1 MDLKHGVFINTLQ
14 HKNNYSIDEL
24 KVMHDTINNL
34 IEISTTENKPG
45 MLLGRI
51 QSGKTRSFMGSM
63 ALGFD
68 NGFEVVII
76 LTKNSNALARQTYE
90 RLHKE
95 YEALIDQDYISAYD
109 IMSLPEDLRK
119 FELNKKIVIVVKKEK
134 KNVERLTKALFEMY
148 PVLSKRQMMI
158 IDDEADYASVVYDK
172 DKDKNLTELKVIAS
186 QLDQIKREIPT
197 AAYLQVTATPYSLY
211 LQPDSEVLSAR
222 GYQPKRPAFTVLVP
236 TYQSYVGGKFYFEQ
250 SKLEGPA
257 SHVYQPVSETELEL
271 LRKEDNR
278 RLKDAYVL
286 TTKQLNGLR
295 NALINFV
302 VGGKIRNLQQI
313 AQQERPKKY
322 AFIMHTITTKR
333 AHMWQYQVVMKIEQK
348 LTQLIE
354 ENEAA
359 FKSIIMKAYEGFK
372 LSSESNYFPDA
383 RDVYEAVKSAFLDE
397 ELLITIVNSEQ
408 DVNQLLD
415 KRGELK
421 LRAPLNFF
429 IGGQILDRG
438 ITIGNLIG
446 FYYGRDPKKFQQDT
460 VLQHSRMYGARPK
473 EDLSVTRFYTTNRIY
488 DVMERMHTFDEDLR
502 KAFET
507 GRNGGEVIFMMHD
520 TKKDIVPCN
529 PNKLLLSKVITIK
542 GKKRFLPV
550 GFQTK
555 SRSEMMRRTKKL
567 DTMIQELCKFAID
580 QNNKD
585 ARHIL
590 VPVQKVIPILKEI
603 TECLIMEEGYE
614 WNVETYSAIL
624 NYLSRL
630 PGNNTGYVWIVT
642 RENRNISRFRQDG
655 KRFADRPD
663 NGQDELK
670 QSYQL
675 GTTHPTVML
684 LRQNGNENEGWRGG
698 PFYWPVIVAPTQMNT
713 IVFEG

>member
-1 MDLKHGVFINTLQ
+1 MDLNQGVFIKTLQ
-14 HKNNYSIDEL
+14 HKNNYSKDEL
-24 KVMHDTINNL
+24 AVMHETVNNL
-34 IEISTTENKPG
+34 IEISTSENKPG

-109 IMSLPEDLRK
+109 IMSLPDDLRR
-119 FELNKKIVIVVKKEK
+119 FELNKKFVIVVKKEK
-134 KNVERLTKALFEMY
+134 KNVERLTKVLFEMY
-148 PVLSKRQMMI
+148 PMLAKRQMMI

-172 DKDKNLTELKVIAS
+172 DKDKNLTELKVIAT
-186 QLDQIKREIPT
+186 QLDQIKKKIPT

-236 TYQSYVGGKFYFEQ
+236 TYPSYVGGKFYFEQ
-250 SKLEGPA
+250 SKFEGPA
-257 SHVYQPVSETELEL
+257 SHVYQSVSDSELEL

-278 RLKDAYVL
+278 RVKDAYVL

-333 AHMWQYQVVMKIEQK
+333 AHLWQYQVVVKIEQK
-348 LTQLIE
+348 LTQLIK

-359 FKSIIMKAYEGFK
+359 FKSIILKAYEGFK
-372 LSSESNYFPDA
+372 LSSESNCFPDES
-383 RDVYEAVKSAFLDE
+383 DVYEAVKSAFLDE

-460 VLQHSRMYGARPK
+460 VLQHSRMYGSRPK
-473 EDLSVTRFYTTNRIY
+473 EDLYVTRFYTTHRIY
-488 DVMERMHTFDEDLR
+488 DVMERMHAFDEDLR

-507 GRNGGEVIFMMHD
+507 GRNAGEVIFMMHD

-529 PNKLLLSKVITIK
+529 PNKILLSKVITIK

-550 GFQTK
+550 GFQTRSK
-555 SRSEMMRRTKKL
+555 SELARRMKKI
-567 DTMIQELCKFAID
+567 DVDIQKLRTSAIK
-580 QNNKD
+580 QNVED
-585 ARHIL
+585 ERHIL
-590 VPVQKVIPILKEI
+590 VPTEKVIPILKDI
-603 TECLIMEEGYE
+603 YDALVMEEGYD
-614 WNVETYSAIL
+614 WNIETYTSIL
-624 NYLSRL
+624 NYLSKL
-630 PGNNTGYVWIVT
+630 ATNDSGYVWIVT

-655 KRFADRPD
+655 VRFADRPD

-670 QSYQL
+670 QSYKL
-675 GTTHPTVML
+675 GTSHPTLML
-684 LRQNGNENEGWRGG
+684 IRQNGDEAQGWRGG
-698 PFYWPVIVAPTQMNT
+698 PFYWPVIVAPTKLNT
-713 IVFEG
+713 VVFEG

>member
-1 MDLKHGVFINTLQ
+1 MDLKQGVFIKTLQ

-24 KVMHDTINNL
+24 KAMHDTVNNL

-76 LTKNSNALARQTYE
+76 LTKNANALARQTYE

-109 IMSLPEDLRK
+109 IMNLPEDLRK

-278 RLKDAYVL
+278 RVKDAYVL

-295 NALINFV
+295 SALINFV

-313 AQQERPKKY
+313 AQQEQPKKY

-333 AHMWQYQVVMKIEQK
+333 AHMWQYQVVLKIEQK

-359 FKSIIMKAYEGFK
+359 FKSIIIKAYEGFK

-473 EDLSVTRFYTTNRIY
+473 EDLYVTRFYTTNRIY

-555 SRSEMMRRTKKL
+555 SRSEMIRRTKKL
-567 DTMIQELCKFAID
+567 DTMIQDLRKFAID

-603 TECLIMEEGYE
+603 TECLIMEEDYE

-642 RENRNISRFRQDG
+642 REKRNISRFRQDG
-655 KRFADRPD
+655 VRFADRPD

-670 QSYQL
+670 QSYQF
-675 GTTHPTVML
+675 GTTHPTLML
-684 LRQNGNENEGWRGG
+684 LRQNGDEAQGWRGG

>member
-1 MDLKHGVFINTLQ
+1 MDLKQSVFIKTLQ

-109 IMSLPEDLRK
+109 IMNLPEDLRK

-134 KNVERLTKALFEMY
+134 KNVERLTKALFELY

-236 TYQSYVGGKFYFEQ
+236 TYQSYIGGKFYFEQ

-278 RLKDAYVL
+278 RVKDAYVL

-295 NALINFV
+295 SALINFV
-302 VGGKIRNLQQI
+302 VGGKIRNLQQR
-313 AQQERPKKY
+313 AQQKRPKKY

-354 ENEAA
+354 EDEAA

-473 EDLSVTRFYTTNRIY
+473 EDLYVTRFYTTNRIY

-555 SRSEMMRRTKKL
+555 SRSEMIRRTKKL
-567 DTMIQELCKFAID
+567 DTMIQDLRKFAID

-590 VPVQKVIPILKEI
+590 VPVQKVIRILKEI
-603 TECLIMEEGYE
+603 TECLIMEEDYE

-642 RENRNISRFRQDG
+642 REKRNISRFRQDG
-655 KRFADRPD
+655 VRFADRPD

-670 QSYQL
+670 QSYQF
-675 GTTHPTVML
+675 GTTHPTLML
-684 LRQNGNENEGWRGG
+684 LRQNGDEAQGWRGG

>member
-1 MDLKHGVFINTLQ
+1 MDLNQGVFIKTLQ

-24 KVMHDTINNL
+24 KVMHDTVNNL

-68 NGFEVVII
+68 NGFEIVII
-76 LTKNSNALARQTYE
+76 LTKNANALARQTYE

-109 IMSLPEDLRK
+109 IMNLPEDLRK
-119 FELNKKIVIVVKKEK
+119 FELNKKMVIVVKKEK
-134 KNVERLTKALFEMY
+134 KNVERLTKALFELY

-278 RLKDAYVL
+278 RVKDAYVL

-295 NALINFV
+295 SALINFV
-302 VGGKIRNLQQI
+302 VGGKIRTLQQI

-333 AHMWQYQVVMKIEQK
+333 AHMWQYQVVLKIEQK

-507 GRNGGEVIFMMHD
+507 GRNAGEVIFMMHD
-520 TKKDIVPCN
+520 TKKDILPCN

-567 DTMIQELCKFAID
+567 DTMIQDLRKFAIE
-580 QNNKD
+580 QNNED

-642 RENRNISRFRQDG
+642 REKRNISRFRQDG
-655 KRFADRPD
+655 VRFADRPD

-670 QSYQL
+670 QSYQF
-675 GTTHPTVML
+675 GTTHPTLML
-684 LRQNGNENEGWRGG
+684 LRQNGDEAQGWRGG

-713 IVFEG
+713 VVFEG

>member
-1 MDLKHGVFINTLQ
+1 MDLKQGVFIKTLQ

-24 KVMHDTINNL
+24 KVMHDTVNNL

-76 LTKNSNALARQTYE
+76 LTKNANALARQTYE

-109 IMSLPEDLRK
+109 IMNLPEDLRK
-119 FELNKKIVIVVKKEK
+119 FELNKKIVMVVKKEK
-134 KNVERLTKALFEMY
+134 KNVERLTKALFELY

-197 AAYLQVTATPYSLY
+197 VAYLQVTATPYSLY

-236 TYQSYVGGKFYFEQ
+236 TYQSYIGGKFYFEQ
-250 SKLEGPA
+250 SKYEGPA

-278 RLKDAYVL
+278 RVKDAYVL

-295 NALINFV
+295 SALINFV
-302 VGGKIRNLQQI
+302 VGGKIRTLQQI

-372 LSSESNYFPDA
+372 LSSESNYYPNA
-383 RDVYEAVKSAFLDE
+383 REVYEAVKSAFLDE

-473 EDLSVTRFYTTNRIY
+473 EDLYVTRFYTTNRIY
-488 DVMERMHTFDEDLR
+488 DVMERMHAFDEDLR

-507 GRNGGEVIFMMHD
+507 GRNAGEVIFMMHD

-567 DTMIQELCKFAID
+567 DTMIQDLRKFAID
-580 QNNKD
+580 QNNED

-642 RENRNISRFRQDG
+642 REKRNISRFRQDG
-655 KRFADRPD
+655 VRFADRPD

-670 QSYQL
+670 QSYQF
-675 GTTHPTVML
+675 GTTHPTLML
-684 LRQNGNENEGWRGG
+684 LRQNGDEAQGWRGG

>member
-1 MDLKHGVFINTLQ
+1 MDLNHGVFIKTLQ

-24 KVMHDTINNL
+24 KAMHDTINNL

-76 LTKNSNALARQTYE
+76 LTKNANALARQTYE

-109 IMSLPEDLRK
+109 IMNLPEDLRK

-134 KNVERLTKALFEMY
+134 KNVERLTKALFELY

-278 RLKDAYVL
+278 RVKDAYVL

-295 NALINFV
+295 SALINFV
-302 VGGKIRNLQQI
+302 VGGKIRTLQQI

-333 AHMWQYQVVMKIEQK
+333 AHMWQYQVVLKIEQK

-473 EDLSVTRFYTTNRIY
+473 EDLYVTRFYTTNRIY

-555 SRSEMMRRTKKL
+555 SRSEMIRRTKKL
-567 DTMIQELCKFAID
+567 DTMIQDLRKFAIE
-580 QNNKD
+580 QNNED

-642 RENRNISRFRQDG
+642 REKRNISRFRQDG
-655 KRFADRPD
+655 VRFADRPD

-670 QSYQL
+670 QSYQF
-675 GTTHPTVML
+675 GTTHPTLML
-684 LRQNGNENEGWRGG
+684 LRQNGDEAQGWRGG

>member
-1 MDLKHGVFINTLQ
+1 MDLNHGVFIKTLQ
-14 HKNNYSIDEL
+14 HKNNYSLDEL
-24 KVMHDTINNL
+24 KAMHDTVNNL
-34 IEISTTENKPG
+34 IEISTSENKPG

-95 YEALIDQDYISAYD
+95 YEELIDLDYMSAYD
-109 IMSLPEDLRK
+109 IMSLPDDLRK

-148 PVLSKRQMMI
+148 PVLRERQMMI

-172 DKDKNLTELKVIAS
+172 DKDKNLTELKVIAT

-236 TYQSYVGGKFYFEQ
+236 TYQSYVGGKFYFEE

-278 RLKDAYVL
+278 RVKDAYVL
-286 TTKQLNGLR
+286 TTKQLTGMR
-295 NALINFV
+295 SALINFV

-354 ENEAA
+354 EDEAA
-359 FKSIIMKAYEGFK
+359 FKSIIMKGYEGFK

-473 EDLSVTRFYTTNRIY
+473 EDLSVTRFYTTHRIY
-488 DVMERMHTFDEDLR
+488 DVMERVYAFDEDLR

-507 GRNGGEVIFMMHD
+507 GRNAGEVIFMMHD
-520 TKKDIVPCN
+520 TMKDIVPCN
-529 PNKLLLSKVITIK
+529 PNKILLSKVITIK
-542 GKKRFLPV
+542 SKKRFLPV

-555 SRSEMMRRTKKL
+555 SRSEMIRRTKKV
-567 DTMIQELCKFAID
+567 DRMIKDLSKFAID

-614 WNVETYSAIL
+614 WDIETYSAIL

-630 PGNNTGYVWIVT
+630 PGNKSGYVWIVT
-642 RENRNISRFRQDG
+642 REYRNISRFRQDG
-655 KRFADRPD
+655 VRFSDRPD

-670 QSYQL
+670 QSYKL
-675 GTTHPTVML
+675 GTSHPTIML

-713 IVFEG
+713 VVFEG